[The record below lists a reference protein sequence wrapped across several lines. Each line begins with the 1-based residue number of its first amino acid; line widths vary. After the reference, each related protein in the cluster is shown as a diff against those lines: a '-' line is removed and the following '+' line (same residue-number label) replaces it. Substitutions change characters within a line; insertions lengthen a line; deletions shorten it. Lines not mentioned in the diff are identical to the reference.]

1 MMKEKKKKKRKKKKE
16 DWEGVEMIFIQIMRS
31 SYVMKA
37 GNFQSF
43 RARKSQLQQ
52 KQKNFW
58 EIRKVG
64 KSSELFT

>member
-1 MMKEKKKKKRKKKKE
+1 
-16 DWEGVEMIFIQIMRS
+16 MIFIQIMRS